1 MAQVGHRVDYLAGFC
16 CPVGGLVAGKPRVL
30 CHESE
35 IYLCNGSEF
44 VYIYDQEGKVLK
56 AVYRCPDQV
65 WHVELLPLTRQLY
78 ILCAHSGIYCVS
90 LDQQSRLMEQT
101 DGDGQES
108 NCPSGVFPVDSDAC
122 IFPDSSLC
130 MFTLLNNFVIT
141 LSQAHGKWWMKL
153 HELPRPEQDSAPYR
167 QVSEVGF
174 CPGPA
179 PAEEGDGAPSRFLPV
194 LCCASSPGTAGSAE
208 GPWCS
213 GGFVLEEP
221 LFSLLF
227 GIDAAMLESPMI
239 LCGFPDGQLCSVPL
253 KALSSPPAD
262 GCHDVSGQDPPVKIL
277 HHLEEPIVFIG
288 ALRTERRAAEEE
300 EEEEEDDAED
310 DPLFGDAGCDC
321 VVAVGHYGKMVAV
334 KADQRDE
341 TTVPELREYYLRG
354 PILCAACGSGSRMYY
369 STHSD
374 ISAVDLDW
382 VSEASDPEDAESCGG
397 VLPPVLSPASL
408 SICSV
413 VALSLSSRA
422 SEGESELLA
431 LSAKGR
437 LMTCGLC
444 SPEDA
449 DVELTPAEAGRRIKA
464 LLSGIGNTSERVSFL
479 KKAVDQKNRALA
491 SLNQV
496 MNVSAALLSSQEGQ
510 KPIACTVTAN
520 WSCLLLRDTV
530 TISCLL
536 ENCSEYSLEQGWTLC
551 VQLLASP
558 CALEEE
564 SVDSATTF
572 TFPIDQLLPGTKR
585 ELTLPLGSATD
596 TKLDLPLTISCALY
610 YSLRDILGSGSD
622 SPEALDDLLPDDSPI
637 LSPDR
642 EGICLPLSE
651 CTIDVLQCL
660 HFESSPPRPD
670 PSSKVASLPAPQD
683 PVETFLRAS
692 KEQPEPEAGTASN
705 QPCATGEGSVP
716 PSAAS
721 IRVSSE
727 LLKNALKASSSDVS
741 LSCATLRWL
750 LAENAAAAALS
761 SGEVTSVC
769 GVAPDGGEVQLI
781 IREVA
786 MNDLSPAGPIQAVE
800 ILMES
805 PSLAHMCRM
814 HHAVIR
820 RIQALVLEQAAQGS
834 GPPDLR
840 MQYLRQIQTNHEALL
855 KEARSLR
862 DHPPLTEE
870 GTEKLL
876 HIYRQLRNPSLVLL

>member
-1 MAQVGHRVDYLAGFC
+1 MAHVGHRVDYLAGFC
-16 CPVGGLVAGKPRVL
+16 CPVGGLVSGKPRVL
-30 CHESE
+30 CHENE
-35 IYLCNGSEF
+35 IYLSNGSEF
-44 VYIYDQEGKVLK
+44 VYVYDQEGKVLK
-56 AVYRCPDQV
+56 AVYKCPDQV
-65 WHVELLPLTRQLY
+65 WHMELLPLPKQLY

-108 NCPSGVFPVDSDAC
+108 NCPSSVFPVDSDAC
-122 IFPDSSLC
+122 IFPDSTLC
-130 MFTLLNNFVIT
+130 TFTLLNNFVIT
-141 LSQAHGKWWMKL
+141 LSQAQGKWWMKL
-153 HELPRPEQDSAPYR
+153 HELPHPEQESPPYR
-167 QVSEVGF
+167 QISEVGF
-174 CPGPA
+174 CPGPE
-179 PAEEGDGAPSRFLPV
+179 PGDEGDGPPSRFLPV
-194 LCCASSPGTAGSAE
+194 LCCASSPGTVGSGE
-208 GPWCS
+208 GLWCS

-253 KALSSPPAD
+253 KALSSSQTAD
-262 GCHDVSGQDPPVKIL
+262 GCHDVSSQDPPVKIL

-300 EEEEEDDAED
+300 EAED
-310 DPLFGDAGCDC
+310 EQLFGDAGCDC

-334 KADQRDE
+334 KADQRE
-341 TTVPELREYYLRG
+341 EATVPELREYYLRG

-382 VSEASDPEDAESCGG
+382 VNESSDPEDAESSTG

-444 SPEDA
+444 SPEEA
-449 DVELTPAEAGRRIKA
+449 PPARMTPAEAGRRIKE
-464 LLSGIGNTSERVSFL
+464 LLSGIGNASERVSFL

-520 WSCLLLRDTV
+520 WSCLLLQDAV
-530 TISCLL
+530 TISCVL
-536 ENCSEYSLEQGWTLC
+536 ENCSEYSLEEGWTLC

-558 CALEEE
+558 CALEE
-564 SVDSATTF
+564 DSADSGTTF
-572 TFPIDQLLPGTKR
+572 TFPIDQLLPGNKR
-585 ELTLPLGSATD
+585 ELTLPLGSPAD

-622 SPEALDDLLPDDSPI
+622 SSEALDDFLPDDSPI

-651 CTIDVLQCL
+651 CTIDMLQCL
-660 HFESSPPRPD
+660 RFESSPPGPD
-670 PSSKVASLPAPQD
+670 ASPPAAAPPAPPD
-683 PVETFLRAS
+683 PVETFLEVSR
-692 KEQPEPEAGTASN
+692 EQTEPEGVKDSEPPQAPGDGN
-705 QPCATGEGSVP
+705 LP

-727 LLKNALKASSSDVS
+727 LLKNALKNSSSGVP

-750 LAENAAAAALS
+750 LAKNAGAEALS
-761 SGEVTSVC
+761 SGEVASVR
-769 GVAPDGGEVQLI
+769 GAAPDGGEVQLLV
-781 IREVA
+781 REVA

-805 PSLAHMCRM
+805 PSLADMCRM

-840 MQYLRQIQTNHEALL
+840 MQYLRQIQANHEMLL
-855 KEARSLR
+855 KEAQSLR
-862 DHPPLTEE
+862 DRPPPGEE
-870 GTEKLL
+870 GAATAEKLL
-876 HIYRQLRNPSLVLL
+876 HIYRQLRNPSLVVL

>member
-1 MAQVGHRVDYLAGFC
+1 MAHVCPRVDYLAGFC

-30 CHESE
+30 CHDNE
-35 IYLCNGSEF
+35 IFLSNGTEF
-44 VYIYDQEGKVLK
+44 VYVYDQEGKVLK
-56 AVYRCPDQV
+56 AVSRCPDQV
-65 WHVELLPLTRQLY
+65 WHVELLPQPRQLY
-78 ILCAHSGIYCVS
+78 ILCAHSGIYCVA
-90 LDQQSRLMEQT
+90 LEHRRRAT
-101 DGDGQES
+101 AKES
-108 NCPSGVFPVDSDAC
+108 DCPSGVFPVDSDAC

-130 MFTLLNNFVIT
+130 MFTLLNAFVVT
-141 LSQAHGKWWMKL
+141 LSQAQDKWWMKL
-153 HELPRPEQDSAPYR
+153 HELPRPD
-167 QVSEVGF
+167 EVGF
-174 CPGPA
+174 CPGPPPAA
-179 PAEEGDGAPSRFLPV
+179 PEDGAPSRFLPV
-194 LCCASSPGTAGSAE
+194 LCCASSPGTAGSGE

-253 KALSSPPAD
+253 KALSSSPPAD
-262 GCHDVSGQDPPVKIL
+262 GCHDVSSPDPPVKIL

-288 ALRTERRAAEEE
+288 ALRTERRAAEDE
-300 EEEEEDDAED
+300 
-310 DPLFGDAGCDC
+310 PIFGATGCDC

-334 KADQRDE
+334 QGRTSARMA
-341 TTVPELREYYLRG
+341 TVPELREYSLRG

-382 VSEASDPEDAESCGG
+382 VGDSSDPEDAESPGG
-397 VLPPVLSPASL
+397 LLPLEPCVFWPLSCSPSPQPLTRAHLCPRRGIGAAGPV
-408 SICSV
+408 CQ
-413 VALSLSSRA
+413 R
-422 SEGESELLA
+422 
-431 LSAKGR
+431 R
-437 LMTCGLC
+437 LMTCDLC

-449 DVELTPAEAGRRIKA
+449 DVELDARRNRPEIKE

-564 SVDSATTF
+564 SADSATTF
-572 TFPIDQLLPGTKR
+572 TFPIEQLLPGNKR
-585 ELTLPLGSATD
+585 ELTLPLGSAAD

-622 SPEALDDLLPDDSPI
+622 SSEALDDLLPDDSPI

-642 EGICLPLSE
+642 EGICPLSE
-651 CTIDVLQCL
+651 CTIDMLQCL
-660 HFESSPPRPD
+660 RFESSPPGRTPPRRRLRSPRPR
-670 PSSKVASLPAPQD
+670 PPRLSLLLSPD
-683 PVETFLRAS
+683 
-692 KEQPEPEAGTASN
+692 
-705 QPCATGEGSVP
+705 VP
-716 PSAAS
+716 
-721 IRVSSE
+721 
-727 LLKNALKASSSDVS
+727 

-750 LAENAAAAALS
+750 LAENAGAEALS
-761 SGEVTSVC
+761 SGEVAAVR
-769 GVAPDGGEVQLI
+769 GAAPDGGEVQLLV
-781 IREVA
+781 REVA

-800 ILMES
+800 IFMES
-805 PSLAHMCRM
+805 PSLADMCRM

-840 MQYLRQIQTNHEALL
+840 MQYLRQIQANHEMLL
-855 KEARSLR
+855 KEAQSLR
-862 DHPPLTEE
+862 DQLPLGGRRAVTA
-870 GTEKLL
+870 EKLL
-876 HIYRQLRNPSLVLL
+876 QVYRQLRNPSLVLL

>member
-1 MAQVGHRVDYLAGFC
+1 MAHVGHRVDYLAGFC

-30 CHESE
+30 CHENE
-35 IYLCNGSEF
+35 IYLSNGSEF
-44 VYIYDQEGKVLK
+44 VYVYDQEGKVLK

-65 WHVELLPLTRQLY
+65 WHVELLPQPRQLY
-78 ILCAHSGIYCVS
+78 ILCAHSGIYSVS
-90 LDQQSRLMEQT
+90 LEQQGRLMEQT

-141 LSQAHGKWWMKL
+141 LSQAHGKWWMRL
-153 HELPRPEQDSAPYR
+153 HELPRPGEESPPYR

-174 CPGPA
+174 CPGPQ
-179 PAEEGDGAPSRFLPV
+179 PGDEGDGPPSRFLPV
-194 LCCASSPGTAGSAE
+194 LCCASSPGTVGSGE
-208 GPWCS
+208 GLWCS

-253 KALSSPPAD
+253 KALSSSPAVD
-262 GCHDVSGQDPPVKIL
+262 GCHDVSNQDPPVKIL

-288 ALRTERRAAEEE
+288 ALRTERRGAE
-300 EEEEEDDAED
+300 DAED
-310 DPLFGDAGCDC
+310 EQLFGDAGCDC

-334 KADQRDE
+334 KADQRE
-341 TTVPELREYYLRG
+341 EATVPELREYYLRG

-382 VSEASDPEDAESCGG
+382 VGDSSDPEDAESFAG

-437 LMTCGLC
+437 LMTCDLC
-444 SPEDA
+444 SPEDD
-449 DVELTPAEAGRRIKA
+449 DVGLTPAEIGRRIKE

-520 WSCLLLRDTV
+520 WSCLLLQDTV

-536 ENCSEYSLEQGWTLC
+536 ENCSEYSLEEGWTLC

-572 TFPIDQLLPGTKR
+572 TFPIDQLLPGNKR
-585 ELTLPLGSATD
+585 ELTLPLSSAAD

-622 SPEALDDLLPDDSPI
+622 DSDALDDFLPDDSPI

-651 CTIDVLQCL
+651 RTIDILQCL
-660 HFESSPPRPD
+660 RFESGPPRPD
-670 PSSKVASLPAPQD
+670 ASAPAAAPPD
-683 PVETFLRAS
+683 PVETFLKVSR
-692 KEQPEPEAGTASN
+692 EQTEPEGGKGSEL
-705 QPCATGEGSVP
+705 PDVPGEDNLP

-727 LLKNALKASSSDVS
+727 LLKNALKTSSSDVP

-750 LAENAAAAALS
+750 LAENTGAEALS
-761 SGEVTSVC
+761 SEEVTSVH
-769 GVAPDGGEVQLI
+769 GTAPDGGQVQLL
-781 IREVA
+781 VA

-805 PSLAHMCRM
+805 PSLADMCRM
-814 HHAVIR
+814 HHAVVR

-840 MQYLRQIQTNHEALL
+840 MQYLRQIQANHEMLL
-855 KEARSLR
+855 KEAQTLR
-862 DHPPLTEE
+862 DQPPLSEE
-870 GTEKLL
+870 GAATAEKLL
-876 HIYRQLRNPSLVLL
+876 QIYQQLRNPSLVLL

>member
-1 MAQVGHRVDYLAGFC
+1 MAHVGHRVDYLAGFC

-30 CHESE
+30 CHENE
-35 IYLCNGSEF
+35 IYLSNGSEF
-44 VYIYDQEGKVLK
+44 VYVYDQEGKVLK

-65 WHVELLPLTRQLY
+65 WHVELLPQPRQLY

-90 LDQQSRLMEQT
+90 LEQQSRLMEQT

-153 HELPRPEQDSAPYR
+153 HELPRPEEESPPYR

-174 CPGPA
+174 CPGSQSGD
-179 PAEEGDGAPSRFLPV
+179 EGDGPPSRFLPV
-194 LCCASSPGTAGSAE
+194 LCCASSPGAVGSGE
-208 GPWCS
+208 GLWCS

-253 KALSSPPAD
+253 KALSSSPAVD
-262 GCHDVSGQDPPVKIL
+262 GCHDVSNQDSPVKIL

-288 ALRTERRAAEEE
+288 ALRTERRAAE
-300 EEEEEDDAED
+300 DAED
-310 DPLFGDAGCDC
+310 EQLFGDAGCDC

-334 KADQRDE
+334 KADQRE
-341 TTVPELREYYLRG
+341 EATVPELREYYLRG

-382 VSEASDPEDAESCGG
+382 VGDSSDPEDAESCTG

-437 LMTCGLC
+437 LMTCDLC

-449 DVELTPAEAGRRIKA
+449 DVGLTPAEVGRRIKE

-520 WSCLLLRDTV
+520 WSCLLLQDSV

-536 ENCSEYSLEQGWTLC
+536 ENCSEYSLEEGWTLC

-572 TFPIDQLLPGTKR
+572 TFPIDQLLPGNKR
-585 ELTLPLGSATD
+585 ELTLPLGSAAD

-622 SPEALDDLLPDDSPI
+622 SSEALDDLLPDDSPI

-651 CTIDVLQCL
+651 CTIDMLQCL
-660 HFESSPPRPD
+660 RFESSPPRPD
-670 PSSKVASLPAPQD
+670 ASPPAAAPPD
-683 PVETFLRAS
+683 PVETFLKAS
-692 KEQPEPEAGTASN
+692 REQTEPEGAKAGELPDA
-705 QPCATGEGSVP
+705 PGEGNLP

-727 LLKNALKASSSDVS
+727 LLKNALKTSGSDVP

-750 LAENAAAAALS
+750 LAENAGAEALS
-761 SGEVTSVC
+761 SEEVASVR
-769 GVAPDGGEVQLI
+769 GTAPDGGEVQLLV
-781 IREVA
+781 REVA

-805 PSLAHMCRM
+805 PSLADMCRM

-840 MQYLRQIQTNHEALL
+840 MQYLRQIQANHEMLL
-855 KEARSLR
+855 KEAQTLR
-862 DHPPLTEE
+862 DRPPLGEE
-870 GTEKLL
+870 GAATAEKLL
-876 HIYRQLRNPSLVLL
+876 HVYRQLRNPSLVLL

>member
-30 CHESE
+30 CHENQ
-35 IYLCNGSEF
+35 IYLSNGSEF
-44 VYIYDQEGKVLK
+44 VYVYDQEGKVLK
-56 AVYRCPDQV
+56 AVYQCPEQV
-65 WHVELLPLTRQLY
+65 WHVELLPQPRQLY

-90 LDQQSRLMEQT
+90 LEQQSRLTEQT
-101 DGDGQES
+101 DGDGQET
-108 NCPSGVFPVDSDAC
+108 NCPSGVLPVEADAC
-122 IFPDSSLC
+122 VFPDSSLC

-141 LSQAHGKWWMKL
+141 LSQADGKWWMKL
-153 HELPRPEQDSAPYR
+153 HELPRPEQEGSPYR

-174 CPGPA
+174 CPGPVPGDQGDA
-179 PAEEGDGAPSRFLPV
+179 PPSSFLPV
-194 LCCASSPGTAGSAE
+194 LCCASSPGTAGSGE

-253 KALSSPPAD
+253 KALSSSPAVD
-262 GCHDVSGQDPPVKIL
+262 GCHDISNQDSPVKIL

-288 ALRTERRAAEEE
+288 ALRTEQRAVE
-300 EEEEEDDAED
+300 DAED
-310 DPLFGDAGCDC
+310 EQLFGEAGCDC

-341 TTVPELREYYLRG
+341 ATVPELREYYLRG
-354 PILCAACGSGSRMYY
+354 PVLCAACGSGSRMYY

-374 ISAVDLDW
+374 ISAVDLDRGGD
-382 VSEASDPEDAESCGG
+382 SSDPEDAESCTG

-437 LMTCGLC
+437 LMSCGLC
-444 SPEDA
+444 SPEDS
-449 DVELTPAEAGRRIKA
+449 DVGLTPAEVGRRIKQ

-520 WSCLLLRDTV
+520 WSCLLLRDSV

-558 CALEEE
+558 CALEED

-572 TFPIDQLLPGTKR
+572 TFPIDQLLPGNKR
-585 ELTLPLGSATD
+585 ELTLPLGSAAA

-651 CTIDVLQCL
+651 CTIDMLQCL
-660 HFESSPPRPD
+660 HFESSPPGLD
-670 PSSKVASLPAPQD
+670 ASPPAAAPPAPPD
-683 PVETFLRAS
+683 PVETFLEVSR
-692 KEQPEPEAGTASN
+692 EQTEPEGVKTVEL
-705 QPCATGEGSVP
+705 PPTPGEGRLP

-727 LLKNALKASSSDVS
+727 LLKNALKTSSSDVP

-750 LAENAAAAALS
+750 LAENAGAEALS
-761 SGEVTSVC
+761 SGEVAS
-769 GVAPDGGEVQLI
+769 
-781 IREVA
+781 VA

-805 PSLAHMCRM
+805 PSLADMCRM

-840 MQYLRQIQTNHEALL
+840 MQYLRQIQANHEMLL
-855 KEARSLR
+855 KEAQTLR
-862 DHPPLTEE
+862 DQPSLGED
-870 GTEKLL
+870 GTATAEKLL
-876 HIYRQLRNPSLVLL
+876 HIYQQLRNPSLVLL

>member
-1 MAQVGHRVDYLAGFC
+1 MAHVGHRVDYLAGFC

-30 CHESE
+30 CHENE
-35 IYLCNGSEF
+35 IYLSNGSEF
-44 VYIYDQEGKVLK
+44 VYVYDQEGKVLK

-65 WHVELLPLTRQLY
+65 WHVELLPQPRQLY

-90 LDQQSRLMEQT
+90 LEQQSRLMEQT

-108 NCPSGVFPVDSDAC
+108 DCPSGAFPVDSDAC
-122 IFPDSSLC
+122 VFPDASLC
-130 MFTLLNNFVIT
+130 MFTLLHNFVIT

-153 HELPRPEQDSAPYR
+153 HELPRPEQESPPYR

-174 CPGPA
+174 CPGP
-179 PAEEGDGAPSRFLPV
+179 PPGDEGDGPPSHFLPV
-194 LCCASSPGTAGSAE
+194 LCCASSPGTVGSGE
-208 GPWCS
+208 GLWCS

-239 LCGFPDGQLCSVPL
+239 LCGFPDGQLCAVPL
-253 KALSSPPAD
+253 KALSSSPAVD
-262 GCHDVSGQDPPVKIL
+262 GCHDVSNQDPPVKIL

-288 ALRTERRAAEEE
+288 ALRTERRAAE
-300 EEEEEDDAED
+300 DAED
-310 DPLFGDAGCDC
+310 EQLFGDAGCDC

-334 KADQRDE
+334 KADQRE
-341 TTVPELREYYLRG
+341 EASVPELREYYLRG

-382 VSEASDPEDAESCGG
+382 VGDSSDPEDAESCTG

-437 LMTCGLC
+437 LMSCGLC

-449 DVELTPAEAGRRIKA
+449 DAELTPAEAGRRIKE

-520 WSCLLLRDTV
+520 WSCLLLQDTV

-536 ENCSEYSLEQGWTLC
+536 ENCSEYSLEEGWTLC

-572 TFPIDQLLPGTKR
+572 TFPIEQLLPGNKR
-585 ELTLPLGSATD
+585 ELTLPLGPAAD
-596 TKLDLPLTISCALY
+596 AKLDLPLTISCALY

-622 SPEALDDLLPDDSPI
+622 SSEALDDLLLDDSPI

-651 CTIDVLQCL
+651 CTIDMLTFL
-660 HFESSPPRPD
+660 
-670 PSSKVASLPAPQD
+670 KVA
-683 PVETFLRAS
+683 R
-692 KEQPEPEAGTASN
+692 EQTEPEGVKDGEVPRA
-705 QPCATGEGSVP
+705 PGEGSPP

-727 LLKNALKASSSDVS
+727 LLKNALKTSGSDVP

-750 LAENAAAAALS
+750 LAENAGAEALS
-761 SGEVTSVC
+761 GGEVASVR
-769 GVAPDGGEVQLI
+769 GAAPDGGEVQLLV
-781 IREVA
+781 REA
-786 MNDLSPAGPIQAVE
+786 RNGDLSPAGPIQAVE

-805 PSLAHMCRM
+805 PSLAHMCRT
-814 HHAVIR
+814 HHAVVR

-840 MQYLRQIQTNHEALL
+840 MQYLRQIQANHEMLL
-855 KEARSLR
+855 KEAQTLR
-862 DHPPLTEE
+862 EQLPLGEE
-870 GTEKLL
+870 GAATAEKLL

>member
-1 MAQVGHRVDYLAGFC
+1 MAHAGHRLDYLAGFC
-16 CPVGGLVAGKPRVL
+16 CPLGGLAAGKPRVL
-30 CHESE
+30 CHDSE
-35 IYLCNGSEF
+35 VYLSNGSEF
-44 VYIYDQEGKVLK
+44 LYVYDQEGKELK
-56 AVYRCPDQV
+56 AVYKCPEQV
-65 WHVELLPLTRQLY
+65 WHVELLPDPKQLF

-90 LDQQSRLMEQT
+90 LEEPGRLMEQT
-101 DGDGQES
+101 DSDGQEGDR
-108 NCPSGVFPVDSDAC
+108 PSGVFPVASEAC
-122 IFPDSSLC
+122 VFPDPALC
-130 MFTLLNNFVIT
+130 TFTLLNSFVVT
-141 LSQAHGKWWMKL
+141 LSQAQGQWWLKL
-153 HELPRPEQDSAPYR
+153 HELPRAEQQGAGYR
-167 QVSEVGF
+167 QLSELALG
-174 CPGPA
+174 
-179 PAEEGDGAPSRFLPV
+179 AEAGADAAARSLPV
-194 LCCASSPGTAGSAE
+194 LCCASAPGAAGSGE
-208 GPWCS
+208 RLWCS

-227 GIDAAMLESPMI
+227 GVDAAVLESPMI

-253 KALSSPPAD
+253 KALSSPP
-262 GCHDVSGQDPPVKIL
+262 GQEPPVKLL

-300 EEEEEDDAED
+300 EEEQPA
-310 DPLFGDAGCDC
+310 GGCDC
-321 VVAVGHYGKMVAV
+321 VVAVGHSGKMVAV
-334 KADQRDE
+334 KADERAAAA
-341 TTVPELREYYLRG
+341 VPELREYGLRG
-354 PILCAACGSGSRMYY
+354 PVLCAACGSGSRMYY
-369 STHSD
+369 STPSD
-374 ISAVDLDW
+374 IAAVDLECAG
-382 VSEASDPEDAESCGG
+382 EASDGEDAEGAAG

-437 LMTCGLC
+437 LVSCDLC
-444 SPEDA
+444 SAEEAPA
-449 DVELTPAEAGRRIKA
+449 TSLTPAEAGRRIKE

-496 MNVSAALLSSQEGQ
+496 MNVSAALLSSQDGH

-520 WSCLLLRDTV
+520 WSCLLLQDTV
-530 TISCLL
+530 TISCVL

-558 CALEEE
+558 CALEED
-564 SVDSATTF
+564 SVDSGTTF
-572 TFPIDQLLPGTKR
+572 TFPIDQLLPGNKR
-585 ELTLPLGSATD
+585 ELTLPLGSAAD

-610 YSLRDILGSGSD
+610 YSLRDILGSGCD
-622 SPEALDDLLPDDSPI
+622 SPEALDDFFPDDSPI

-651 CTIDVLQCL
+651 CTIDMLQCL
-660 HFESSPPRPD
+660 RLESGPRGPEA
-670 PSSKVASLPAPQD
+670 PALAPAPPAAPE
-683 PVETFLRAS
+683 PVETFLQVAR
-692 KEQPEPEAGTASN
+692 EQTEPS
-705 QPCATGEGSVP
+705 TGKDGEPGDGDLP

-727 LLKNALKASSSDVS
+727 LLKNALKNSGSGVP

-750 LAENAAAAALS
+750 LADNAAAEALRGAEVAAVR
-761 SGEVTSVC
+761 GA
-769 GVAPDGGEVQLI
+769 APRGGEVQLRV
-781 IREVA
+781 REVS

-805 PSLAHMCRM
+805 PSLADMCRV

-840 MQYLRQIQTNHEALL
+840 MQYLRQIQANHEMLL
-855 KEARSLR
+855 KEAQALR
-862 DHPPLTEE
+862 ERPPRGED
-870 GTEKLL
+870 GAAAEKLL
-876 HIYRQLRNPSLVLL
+876 HVYRQLRNPSLVVL

>member
-1 MAQVGHRVDYLAGFC
+1 MAHVGHRVDYLAGFC
-16 CPVGGLVAGKPRVL
+16 CPVGGLVAGKRRLLCYPR
-30 CHESE
+30 
-35 IYLCNGSEF
+35 
-44 VYIYDQEGKVLK
+44 EGGASPKGDVSFCSATQ

-65 WHVELLPLTRQLY
+65 WHVELLPQPRQLY
-78 ILCAHSGIYCVS
+78 ILCAHSGIYSVS
-90 LDQQSRLMEQT
+90 LEQQGRLMEQT

-141 LSQAHGKWWMKL
+141 LSQAHGKWWMRL
-153 HELPRPEQDSAPYR
+153 HELPRPGEESPPYR

-174 CPGPA
+174 CPGPQ
-179 PAEEGDGAPSRFLPV
+179 PGDEGDGPPSRFLPV
-194 LCCASSPGTAGSAE
+194 LCCASSPGTVGSGE
-208 GPWCS
+208 GLWCS

-253 KALSSPPAD
+253 KALSSSPAVD
-262 GCHDVSGQDPPVKIL
+262 GCHDVSNQDPPVKIL

-288 ALRTERRAAEEE
+288 ALRTERRGAE
-300 EEEEEDDAED
+300 DAED
-310 DPLFGDAGCDC
+310 EQLFGDAGCDC

-334 KADQRDE
+334 KADQRE
-341 TTVPELREYYLRG
+341 EATVPELREYYLRG

-382 VSEASDPEDAESCGG
+382 VGDSSDPEDAESFAG

-422 SEGESELLA
+422 SEVLFMQQPSALAPATVLA
-431 LSAKGR
+431 LTRCPSCRPSVPAAIPPTVPV
-437 LMTCGLC
+437 LGL
-444 SPEDA
+444 SPY
-449 DVELTPAEAGRRIKA
+449 
-464 LLSGIGNTSERVSFL
+464 RVSFL

-520 WSCLLLRDTV
+520 WSCLLLQDTV

-536 ENCSEYSLEQGWTLC
+536 ENCSEYSLEEGWTLC

-572 TFPIDQLLPGTKR
+572 TFPIDQLLPGNKR
-585 ELTLPLGSATD
+585 ELTLPLGSAAD

-622 SPEALDDLLPDDSPI
+622 DSDALDDFLPDDSPI

-651 CTIDVLQCL
+651 RTIDILQCL
-660 HFESSPPRPD
+660 RFESGPPRPD
-670 PSSKVASLPAPQD
+670 ASAPAAAPPD
-683 PVETFLRAS
+683 PVETFLKVSR
-692 KEQPEPEAGTASN
+692 EQTEPEGGKGSEL
-705 QPCATGEGSVP
+705 PDVPGEGNLP

-727 LLKNALKASSSDVS
+727 LLKNALKTSSSDVP

-750 LAENAAAAALS
+750 LAENAGAEALS
-761 SGEVTSVC
+761 SEEVTSVH
-769 GVAPDGGEVQLI
+769 GAAPDGGQVQLLV
-781 IREVA
+781 REARNGTCSLLQVA

-805 PSLAHMCRM
+805 PSLADMCRM
-814 HHAVIR
+814 HHAVVR

-840 MQYLRQIQTNHEALL
+840 MQYLRQIQANHE
-855 KEARSLR
+855 
-862 DHPPLTEE
+862 
-870 GTEKLL
+870 
-876 HIYRQLRNPSLVLL
+876 V

>member
-1 MAQVGHRVDYLAGFC
+1 MAHVGHRVDYLAGFC
-16 CPVGGLVAGKPRVL
+16 CPVGGLAAGKPRVL
-30 CHESE
+30 CHENE
-35 IYLCNGSEF
+35 IYLSNGSEF
-44 VYIYDQEGKVLK
+44 LYVYDQEGKVLK

-65 WHVELLPLTRQLY
+65 WHMELLPQPRHLY

-90 LDQQSRLMEQT
+90 LDQQSRVMEQT
-101 DGDGQES
+101 DSDGQES
-108 NCPSGVFPVDSDAC
+108 NGPSSIFPVDADAC
-122 IFPDSSLC
+122 VFPDPSLC
-130 MFTLLNNFVIT
+130 TFTLLNSFVVT
-141 LSQAHGKWWMKL
+141 LSQADGRWWMKL
-153 HELPRPEQDSAPYR
+153 HELPRPEQDSPPYR

-174 CPGPA
+174 CPGP
-179 PAEEGDGAPSRFLPV
+179 PPGEEGDGPPSCFLPV
-194 LCCASSPGTAGSAE
+194 LCCASSPGTLGSGE
-208 GPWCS
+208 GLWCS

-253 KALSSPPAD
+253 KALSSSPAVD
-262 GCHDVSGQDPPVKIL
+262 GCHDVSNQDPPVKIL

-288 ALRTERRAAEEE
+288 ALRTERRAAEE
-300 EEEEEDDAED
+300 DAED
-310 DPLFGDAGCDC
+310 EQLFGEAGCDC
-321 VVAVGHYGKMVAV
+321 VVAVGHYGKMVAM
-334 KADQRDE
+334 KADQRE
-341 TTVPELREYYLRG
+341 EATVPELREYYLRG

-382 VSEASDPEDAESCGG
+382 VGDSSDPEDAESCAG

-437 LMTCGLC
+437 LMSCGLC
-444 SPEDA
+444 SPEDP
-449 DVELTPAEAGRRIKA
+449 DVGLTPAEAGRRIKE

-510 KPIACTVTAN
+510 KPITCTVTAN
-520 WSCLLLRDTV
+520 WSCLLLQDTV

-536 ENCSEYSLEQGWTLC
+536 ENCSEYSLEEGWTLC

-564 SVDSATTF
+564 SSVDSGTTF
-572 TFPIDQLLPGTKR
+572 TFPIDQLLPGNKR
-585 ELTLPLGSATD
+585 ELTLPLGPAAD

-622 SPEALDDLLPDDSPI
+622 SSEALDDFLPDDSPI

-651 CTIDVLQCL
+651 CTIDILQCL
-660 HFESSPPRPD
+660 RFESSPPAPD
-670 PSSKVASLPAPQD
+670 TSPPAPAD
-683 PVETFLRAS
+683 PVETFLEVSR
-692 KEQPEPEAGTASN
+692 EQTDPEGGKAA
-705 QPCATGEGSVP
+705 GEGSLP

-727 LLKNALKASSSDVS
+727 LLRSALKTSSSEVP
-741 LSCATLRWL
+741 LCCATLRWL
-750 LAENAAAAALS
+750 LAENAGAAVPS
-761 SGEVTSVC
+761 SGEVASVR
-769 GVAPDGGEVQLI
+769 GAAPDGGDVELLV
-781 IREVA
+781 REVT
-786 MNDLSPAGPIQAVE
+786 MNDLSPAGPVQAVE

-805 PSLAHMCRM
+805 PSLAHVCRT
-814 HHAVIR
+814 HHAIIR
-820 RIQALVLEQAAQGS
+820 RIQALVLEQAVQDS
-834 GPPDLR
+834 EPPDLR
-840 MQYLRQIQTNHEALL
+840 MQYLRQIQANHEMLL
-855 KEARSLR
+855 REAQSLR
-862 DHPPLTEE
+862 DQRSEE
-870 GTEKLL
+870 GTATAEKLL

>member
-1 MAQVGHRVDYLAGFC
+1 MAHVGHRVDYLAGFC

-30 CHESE
+30 CHENE
-35 IYLCNGSEF
+35 IYLSNGSEF
-44 VYIYDQEGKVLK
+44 VYVYDQEGKVLK

-65 WHVELLPLTRQLY
+65 WHVELLPQPRQLY

-90 LDQQSRLMEQT
+90 LEQQSRLMEQT

-153 HELPRPEQDSAPYR
+153 HELPRPDEESPPYR

-174 CPGPA
+174 CPGPQ
-179 PAEEGDGAPSRFLPV
+179 PGDEGDGPPSRFLPV
-194 LCCASSPGTAGSAE
+194 LCCASSPGAVGSGE
-208 GPWCS
+208 GLWCS

-253 KALSSPPAD
+253 KALSSSSAVD
-262 GCHDVSGQDPPVKIL
+262 GCHDVSNQDPPVKIL

-288 ALRTERRAAEEE
+288 ALRTERRVAE
-300 EEEEEDDAED
+300 DAED
-310 DPLFGDAGCDC
+310 EQLFGDAGCDC

-334 KADQRDE
+334 KADQRE
-341 TTVPELREYYLRG
+341 EATVPELREYYLRG

-382 VSEASDPEDAESCGG
+382 VGDSSDPEDAESCTG

-437 LMTCGLC
+437 LMTCDLC

-449 DVELTPAEAGRRIKA
+449 DVGLTPAEVGRRIKE

-520 WSCLLLRDTV
+520 WSCLLLQDSV

-536 ENCSEYSLEQGWTLC
+536 ENCSEYSLEEGWTLC

-572 TFPIDQLLPGTKR
+572 TFPINQLLPGNKR
-585 ELTLPLGSATD
+585 ELTLPLGSAAD

-622 SPEALDDLLPDDSPI
+622 SSEALDDLLPDDSPI

-651 CTIDVLQCL
+651 CTIDMLQCL
-660 HFESSPPRPD
+660 RFESNPPRPD
-670 PSSKVASLPAPQD
+670 ASPPAAAPPD
-683 PVETFLRAS
+683 PVETFLKAS
-692 KEQPEPEAGTASN
+692 REQTEPEGAKAGELPDA
-705 QPCATGEGSVP
+705 PGEGNLP

-727 LLKNALKASSSDVS
+727 LLKNALKTSSSDVP

-750 LAENAAAAALS
+750 LAENAGAEALS
-761 SGEVTSVC
+761 SEEVASVR
-769 GVAPDGGEVQLI
+769 GTAPDGG
-781 IREVA
+781 EVA

-805 PSLAHMCRM
+805 PSLADMCRM

-840 MQYLRQIQTNHEALL
+840 MQYLRQIQANHEMLL
-855 KEARSLR
+855 KEAQTLR
-862 DHPPLTEE
+862 DRPPLGEE
-870 GTEKLL
+870 GAATAEKLL
-876 HIYRQLRNPSLVLL
+876 HVYRQLRNPSLVLL

>member
-1 MAQVGHRVDYLAGFC
+1 MAHVCPRVDYLAGFC

-30 CHESE
+30 CHDNE
-35 IYLCNGSEF
+35 IFLSNGTEF
-44 VYIYDQEGKVLK
+44 VYVYDQEGKVLK

-65 WHVELLPLTRQLY
+65 WHVELLPQPRQLY
-78 ILCAHSGIYCVS
+78 ILCAHSGIYCVA
-90 LDQQSRLMEQT
+90 LEQQSRFSEQT
-101 DGDGQES
+101 EGDGQES
-108 NCPSGVFPVDSDAC
+108 DCPSGVFPVDSDAC

-130 MFTLLNNFVIT
+130 MFTLLNAFVVT
-141 LSQAHGKWWMKL
+141 LSQAQDKWWMKL
-153 HELPRPEQDSAPYR
+153 HELPRPEQESPRYR

-174 CPGPA
+174 CPGPPPAA
-179 PAEEGDGAPSRFLPV
+179 PEDGAPSRFLPV
-194 LCCASSPGTAGSAE
+194 LCCASSPGTAGSGE

-253 KALSSPPAD
+253 KALSSSPPAD
-262 GCHDVSGQDPPVKIL
+262 GCHDVSSPDPPVKIL

-288 ALRTERRAAEEE
+288 ALRTERRAAEDE
-300 EEEEEDDAED
+300 EEEEEDEEEAED
-310 DPLFGDAGCDC
+310 EPIFGATGCDC

-334 KADQRDE
+334 KADQRQE
-341 TTVPELREYYLRG
+341 ATVPELREYSLRG

-382 VSEASDPEDAESCGG
+382 VGDSSDPEDAESPGG

-437 LMTCGLC
+437 LMTCDLC

-449 DVELTPAEAGRRIKA
+449 DVELTPAEIGRRIKE

-564 SVDSATTF
+564 SADSATTF
-572 TFPIDQLLPGTKR
+572 TFPIEQLLPGNKR
-585 ELTLPLGSATD
+585 ELTLPLGSAAD

-622 SPEALDDLLPDDSPI
+622 SSEALDDLLPDDSPI

-651 CTIDVLQCL
+651 CTIDMLQCL
-660 HFESSPPRPD
+660 RFESSPPGPD
-670 PSSKVASLPAPQD
+670 ASPPAAALPAPPD
-683 PVETFLRAS
+683 PVETFLKAS
-692 KEQPEPEAGTASN
+692 GEQTEPGEPKAG
-705 QPCATGEGSVP
+705 GEGSLP

-727 LLKNALKASSSDVS
+727 LLKAALKTSSSDVP

-750 LAENAAAAALS
+750 LAENAGAEALS
-761 SGEVTSVC
+761 SGEVAAVR
-769 GVAPDGGEVQLI
+769 GAAPDGGEVQLLV
-781 IREVA
+781 REVA

-800 ILMES
+800 IFMES
-805 PSLAHMCRM
+805 PSLADMCRM

-840 MQYLRQIQTNHEALL
+840 MQYLRQIQANHEMLL
-855 KEARSLR
+855 KEAQSLR
-862 DHPPLTEE
+862 DQLPLGEE
-870 GTEKLL
+870 SAVTAEKLL
-876 HIYRQLRNPSLVLL
+876 QVYRQLRNPSLVLL

>member
-1 MAQVGHRVDYLAGFC
+1 MAHVCPRVDYLAGFC

-35 IYLCNGSEF
+35 IFLSNGTEF
-44 VYIYDQEGKVLK
+44 VYVYDQEGKVLK

-65 WHVELLPLTRQLY
+65 WHVELLPQPRQLY
-78 ILCAHSGIYCVS
+78 ILCAHSGIYCVA
-90 LDQQSRLMEQT
+90 LEQQSRLTEQT

-108 NCPSGVFPVDSDAC
+108 SLPSGVFPVDSDAC

-130 MFTLLNNFVIT
+130 MFTLLNAFVVT
-141 LSQAHGKWWMKL
+141 LSQAHDKWWMKL
-153 HELPRPEQDSAPYR
+153 HELPRPEQESPPYR

-174 CPGPA
+174 CPGPPPAA
-179 PAEEGDGAPSRFLPV
+179 PGDGPPSRFLPV
-194 LCCASSPGTAGSAE
+194 LCCASSPGTAGSGE

-239 LCGFPDGQLCSVPL
+239 LCGFPDGQLCAVPL
-253 KALSSPPAD
+253 KALSSSPPAD
-262 GCHDVSGQDPPVKIL
+262 GCHDVSSREPPVKIL

-288 ALRTERRAAEEE
+288 ALRTERRAAADEDEEE
-300 EEEEEDDAED
+300 EEEAQDE
-310 DPLFGDAGCDC
+310 PLFGAAGCDC

-334 KADQRDE
+334 KADQRQE
-341 TTVPELREYYLRG
+341 ATVPELREYSLRG

-382 VSEASDPEDAESCGG
+382 VSESSDPEDAESPAG

-437 LMTCGLC
+437 LMTCDLC
-444 SPEDA
+444 SPEDD
-449 DVELTPAEAGRRIKA
+449 DVELTPAEIGRRIKE

-572 TFPIDQLLPGTKR
+572 TFPIDQLLPGNKR
-585 ELTLPLGSATD
+585 ELTLPLGSAAD
-596 TKLDLPLTISCALY
+596 AKLDLPLTISCALY

-622 SPEALDDLLPDDSPI
+622 SSEALDDLLPDDSPI

-660 HFESSPPRPD
+660 RFESSPPGPD
-670 PSSKVASLPAPQD
+670 ASPPAAALPAPPD
-683 PVETFLRAS
+683 PVETFLKAS
-692 KEQPEPEAGTASN
+692 GEQTEPEGPKAV
-705 QPCATGEGSVP
+705 GEGSLP

-727 LLKNALKASSSDVS
+727 LLKAALKTSSSDVP

-750 LAENAAAAALS
+750 LAENAGAEALS
-761 SGEVTSVC
+761 SGEVASVR
-769 GVAPDGGEVQLI
+769 GAAPDGGEVQLLV
-781 IREVA
+781 REVA

-800 ILMES
+800 IFMES
-805 PSLAHMCRM
+805 PSLADTCRM

-840 MQYLRQIQTNHEALL
+840 MQYLRQIQANHEMLL
-855 KEARSLR
+855 KEAQSLR
-862 DHPPLTEE
+862 DRLPLGEE
-870 GTEKLL
+870 GAVTAEKLL
-876 HIYRQLRNPSLVLL
+876 DVYRQLRNPSLILL

>member
-1 MAQVGHRVDYLAGFC
+1 MAHVGHRVDYLAGFC
-16 CPVGGLVAGKPRVL
+16 CPLGGLVAGKPRVL
-30 CHESE
+30 CHENE
-35 IYLCNGSEF
+35 IYLSNGSEF
-44 VYIYDQEGKVLK
+44 VYVYDQEGKVLK

-65 WHVELLPLTRQLY
+65 WHVELLPQPRQLY

-90 LDQQSRLMEQT
+90 LEQQSRLMEQT
-101 DGDGQES
+101 DGNGQES

-130 MFTLLNNFVIT
+130 MFTLLHSFVIT

-153 HELPRPEQDSAPYR
+153 HELPRPEQESASYR
-167 QVSEVGF
+167 QISEVGF
-174 CPGPA
+174 CPGPQ
-179 PAEEGDGAPSRFLPV
+179 PGEEGDSPPSCFLPV
-194 LCCASSPGTAGSAE
+194 LCCASSPGTLGPGE
-208 GPWCS
+208 GLWCS

-253 KALSSPPAD
+253 KALSSSPDVD
-262 GCHDVSGQDPPVKIL
+262 GCHDVSNQDPPVKIL

-300 EEEEEDDAED
+300 EAED
-310 DPLFGDAGCDC
+310 ERLFGEAGCDC
-321 VVAVGHYGKMVAV
+321 VVAVGHYGKMVAM
-334 KADQRDE
+334 KADQRE
-341 TTVPELREYYLRG
+341 EATVPELREYYLRG

-382 VSEASDPEDAESCGG
+382 VGDSSDPEEAESCAG

-437 LMTCGLC
+437 LMSCGLC
-444 SPEDA
+444 SPEDPE
-449 DVELTPAEAGRRIKA
+449 VELTPAEIGRRIKE

-520 WSCLLLRDTV
+520 WSCLLLQDTV

-536 ENCSEYSLEQGWTLC
+536 ENCSEYSLEEGWTLC

-564 SVDSATTF
+564 SSVDSATTF
-572 TFPIDQLLPGTKR
+572 TFPIDQLLPGNKR
-585 ELTLPLGSATD
+585 ELTLPLGSAAD

-622 SPEALDDLLPDDSPI
+622 SSEALDDLLPDDSPI

-642 EGICLPLSE
+642 EGICLPLSQ
-651 CTIDVLQCL
+651 CTIDMLQCL
-660 HFESSPPRPD
+660 RFESNPPGPDTSPP
-670 PSSKVASLPAPQD
+670 APAPPD
-683 PVETFLRAS
+683 PVETFLKVSR
-692 KEQPEPEAGTASN
+692 EQTEPEGGKDAELPHA
-705 QPCATGEGSVP
+705 PAEGNLP

-727 LLKNALKASSSDVS
+727 LLKNALKTSSSEVP

-750 LAENAAAAALS
+750 LAENAGAAALS
-761 SGEVTSVC
+761 SGEVASVH
-769 GVAPDGGEVQLI
+769 GTAPDGGEVQLLV
-781 IREVA
+781 REVA
-786 MNDLSPAGPIQAVE
+786 MNDISPAGPIQAVE
-800 ILMES
+800 ILMQS
-805 PSLAHMCRM
+805 PSLAHMCRT

-834 GPPDLR
+834 APPDLR
-840 MQYLRQIQTNHEALL
+840 MQYLRQIQANHETLL
-855 KEARSLR
+855 KEAQTLR
-862 DHPPLTEE
+862 DHPPLGQE
-870 GTEKLL
+870 GSVTAEKLL
-876 HIYRQLRNPSLVLL
+876 QIYQQLRNPSLVLL

>member
-1 MAQVGHRVDYLAGFC
+1 MAHVGHRVDYLAGFC

-30 CHESE
+30 CHENE
-35 IYLCNGSEF
+35 IYLSNGSEF
-44 VYIYDQEGKVLK
+44 VYVYDQEGKVLK

-65 WHVELLPLTRQLY
+65 WHVELLPQPRQLY

-90 LDQQSRLMEQT
+90 LEQQSRLMEQT

-153 HELPRPEQDSAPYR
+153 HELPRPDEESPPYR

-174 CPGPA
+174 CPGPQ
-179 PAEEGDGAPSRFLPV
+179 PGDEGDGPPSRFLPV
-194 LCCASSPGTAGSAE
+194 LCCASSPGAVGSGE
-208 GPWCS
+208 GLWCS

-253 KALSSPPAD
+253 KALSSSSAVD
-262 GCHDVSGQDPPVKIL
+262 GCHDVSNQDPPVKIL

-288 ALRTERRAAEEE
+288 ALRTERRVAE
-300 EEEEEDDAED
+300 DAED
-310 DPLFGDAGCDC
+310 EQLFGDAGCDC

-334 KADQRDE
+334 KADQRE
-341 TTVPELREYYLRG
+341 EATVPELREYYLRG

-382 VSEASDPEDAESCGG
+382 VGDSSDPEDAESCTG

-437 LMTCGLC
+437 LMTCDLC

-449 DVELTPAEAGRRIKA
+449 DVGLTPAEVGRRIKE

-520 WSCLLLRDTV
+520 WSCLLLQDSV

-536 ENCSEYSLEQGWTLC
+536 ENCSEYSLEEGWTLC

-572 TFPIDQLLPGTKR
+572 TFPINQLLPGNKR
-585 ELTLPLGSATD
+585 ELTLPLGSAAD

-622 SPEALDDLLPDDSPI
+622 SSEALDDLLPDDSPI

-651 CTIDVLQCL
+651 CTIDMLQCL
-660 HFESSPPRPD
+660 RFESNPPRPD
-670 PSSKVASLPAPQD
+670 ASPPAAAPPD
-683 PVETFLRAS
+683 PVETFLKAS
-692 KEQPEPEAGTASN
+692 REQTEPEGAKAGELPDA
-705 QPCATGEGSVP
+705 PGEGNLP

-727 LLKNALKASSSDVS
+727 LLKNALKTSSSDVP

-750 LAENAAAAALS
+750 LAENAGAEALS
-761 SGEVTSVC
+761 SEEVASVR
-769 GVAPDGGEVQLI
+769 GTAPDGGEVQLLV
-781 IREVA
+781 REVA

-805 PSLAHMCRM
+805 PSLADMCRM

-840 MQYLRQIQTNHEALL
+840 MQYLRQIQANHEMLL
-855 KEARSLR
+855 KEAQTLR
-862 DHPPLTEE
+862 DRPPLGEE
-870 GTEKLL
+870 GAATAEKLL
-876 HIYRQLRNPSLVLL
+876 HVYRQLRNPSLVLL

>member
-1 MAQVGHRVDYLAGFC
+1 MAHVGHRVDYLAGFC
-16 CPVGGLVAGKPRVL
+16 CPLGGLVAGKPRVL
-30 CHESE
+30 CHENE
-35 IYLCNGSEF
+35 IYLSNGSEF
-44 VYIYDQEGKVLK
+44 VYVYDQEGKVLK

-65 WHVELLPLTRQLY
+65 WHVELLPQPRQLY

-90 LDQQSRLMEQT
+90 LEQQSRLMEQT

-130 MFTLLNNFVIT
+130 MFTLLHSFVIT

-153 HELPRPEQDSAPYR
+153 HELPRPEQESASYR
-167 QVSEVGF
+167 QISEVGF
-174 CPGPA
+174 CPGPQ
-179 PAEEGDGAPSRFLPV
+179 PGEEGDSPPSCFLPV
-194 LCCASSPGTAGSAE
+194 LCCASSPGTLGSGE
-208 GPWCS
+208 GLWCS

-253 KALSSPPAD
+253 KALSSSPDVD
-262 GCHDVSGQDPPVKIL
+262 GCHDVSNQDPPVKIL

-300 EEEEEDDAED
+300 EEEAED
-310 DPLFGDAGCDC
+310 ERLLGEAGCDC
-321 VVAVGHYGKMVAV
+321 VVAVGHYGKMVAM
-334 KADQRDE
+334 KADQRE
-341 TTVPELREYYLRG
+341 EATVPELREYYLRG

-382 VSEASDPEDAESCGG
+382 VGDSSDPEEAESCAG

-437 LMTCGLC
+437 LMSCGLC
-444 SPEDA
+444 SPEDPE
-449 DVELTPAEAGRRIKA
+449 VELTPAEIGRRIKE

-520 WSCLLLRDTV
+520 WSCLLLQDTV

-536 ENCSEYSLEQGWTLC
+536 ENCSEYSLEEGWTLC

-564 SVDSATTF
+564 SSVDSATTF
-572 TFPIDQLLPGTKR
+572 TFPIDQLLPGNKR
-585 ELTLPLGSATD
+585 ELTLPLGSAAD

-622 SPEALDDLLPDDSPI
+622 SSEALDDLLPDDSPI

-651 CTIDVLQCL
+651 CTIDMLQCL
-660 HFESSPPRPD
+660 RFESSPPGPD
-670 PSSKVASLPAPQD
+670 TSPPAPGPPD
-683 PVETFLRAS
+683 PVETFLKVSR
-692 KEQPEPEAGTASN
+692 EQTEPEGGKDAELPRA
-705 QPCATGEGSVP
+705 PAEGNLP

-727 LLKNALKASSSDVS
+727 LLKNALKTSSSEVP

-750 LAENAAAAALS
+750 LAENAGAAALS
-761 SGEVTSVC
+761 GGEVASVH
-769 GVAPDGGEVQLI
+769 GTAPDGGEVQLLV
-781 IREVA
+781 REVA

-805 PSLAHMCRM
+805 PSLAHMCRT

-820 RIQALVLEQAAQGS
+820 RIQMLVLEQAAQGS

-840 MQYLRQIQTNHEALL
+840 MQYLRQIQANHEMLL
-855 KEARSLR
+855 KEAQTLR
-862 DHPPLTEE
+862 DHPPLGQE
-870 GTEKLL
+870 GSVTAEKLL
-876 HIYRQLRNPSLVLL
+876 HIYQQLRNPSLVLL